1 MRRPLE
7 VVCHRVLRQ
16 GNSNEGEYP
25 QEQRGVDVK
34 SECLEEQTRVDS
46 KSVCPQKQRR
56 MDPERERERK

>member
-16 GNSNEGEYP
+16 GNSNGGEHP

-34 SECLEEQTRVDS
+34 SESLEEQTRVDP
-46 KSVCPQKQRR
+46 KSVCPQEQTR
-56 MDPERERERK
+56 MEPERERERK